1 MAKQDF
7 YELLSVPRDVSESDL
22 KKAFRK
28 AAMQYHPDR
37 NPGDAAAEEMFKQC
51 AEAYDVLSDPQKRAA
66 YDRYGHAAFEGGR
79 GGGGGNYANM
89 DDLFSH
95 FGDIFGDIFGGRRG
109 GGGQR
114 RPTRGSDLR
123 YDLAIDLK
131 EAVSGVK
138 KEISVP
144 RVEPCGTCNGSGAK
158 SGTSAESC
166 GQCGGRG
173 QVGHQQGPFVFAVT
187 CPQCQGQGRVVKPAN
202 RCTTCGGVGQQRV
215 DKKVTVKIPPG
226 VDSGTRLRVTGEGEP
241 GPKNETGPQQPGDLY
256 VVLSVQPDDLFQRD
270 GDDLHCE
277 IEVEVVQAVLGGVV
291 TVPLVDGAEEKVK
304 LPPGIQPGEQ
314 VRIRGKG
321 VPHLQG
327 NGRGDQFAHV
337 RVVVPRKLTERQR
350 KLYEELAKDG

>member
-1 MAKQDF
+1 MAKTDF
-7 YELLSVPRDVSESDL
+7 YELLGVAKDVGDADL

-28 AAMQYHPDR
+28 AAMQHHPDR
-37 NPGDAAAEEMFKQC
+37 NPGDAHAEEMFKQC
-51 AEAYDVLSDPQKRAA
+51 AEAYDVLSDSQKRAA
-66 YDRYGHAAFEGGR
+66 YDRYGHAAFESGR
-79 GGGGGNYANM
+79 GGGGNYANM

-114 RPTRGSDLR
+114 RPARGADLR
-123 YDLAIDLK
+123 FDLAIRLPD
-131 EAVSGVK
+131 AVTGVK
-138 KEISVP
+138 REITVP
-144 RVEPCGTCNGSGAK
+144 RVEPCASCDGKGAK
-158 SGTSAESC
+158 SGASPEAC

-187 CPQCQGQGRVVKPAN
+187 CPACQGQGRTVKVAD
-202 RCTTCGGVGQQRV
+202 RCGSCGGVGKQRV
-215 DKKVTVKIPPG
+215 EKHVTVKIPPG

-241 GPKNETGPQQPGDLY
+241 GQKGQQPGDLY
-256 VVLSVQPDDLFQRD
+256 VVLAVEPDDVFQRD

-277 IEVEVVQAVLGGVV
+277 IDVDVVQAVLGGVV
-291 TVPLVDGAEEKVK
+291 AVPLVEGGEEKVK

-321 VPHLQG
+321 VPHLHG

-337 RVVVPRKLTERQR
+337 RVVVPRKLSDRQR
-350 KLYEELAKDG
+350 RLYQELADS